1 MVSPP
6 SSFCARNAKELRS
19 SYEPW
24 SAHLEYVSDRLGAIA
39 LWGVRSSVSKALEPI
54 APEELVDRKRTK
66 AGDPKCERGL
76 LALAEHNGNSRK
88 AAEFL
93 ARGDT
98 PIHVHHQTLRDW
110 REREPERYER
120 IRAEVVP
127 KVRLRASEQHMELSA
142 RLMDAEGELL
152 EQLMDN
158 RHELPPKEVSTA
170 LRNVSTSGAIHVDK
184 AQVLSDQP
192 TEIRRL
198 DTGEVLRKLSSRN
211 MRLEATER
219 TVVVESGE

>member
-1 MVSPP
+1 MTDSP
-6 SSFCARNAKELRS
+6 SQ
-19 SYEPW
+19 
-24 SAHLEYVSDRLGAIA
+24 
-39 LWGVRSSVSKALEPI
+39 ALEPI

-66 AGDPKCERGL
+66 PGDPKCERGL

-93 ARGDT
+93 ARGDS
-98 PIHVHHQTLRDW
+98 PVHVHHQTLWNW

-127 KVRLRASEQHMELSA
+127 KVRLRASEDHMAMAA
-142 RLMDAEGELL
+142 RLMDLEGELL
-152 EQLMDN
+152 EKLKEKAD
-158 RHELPPKEVSTA
+158 ELPAKEVSTA